1 MGIESYLLA
10 DSIIGVIAQRLVR
23 RLCPHCKKKREAELE
38 EKILL
43 QIPKKQD
50 LMIYESVG
58 CSKCDEMGYLGRI
71 GVYEIMEVTHA
82 LKRVI
87 AQNGNADQIKAVAL
101 EEGMSTLRMSA
112 SRYVVE
118 GITTIDEM
126 KKVSFEL

>member
-1 MGIESYLLA
+1 MG
-10 DSIIGVIAQRLVR
+10 
-23 RLCPHCKKKREAELE
+23 C
-38 EKILL
+38 
-43 QIPKKQD
+43 
-50 LMIYESVG
+50 
-58 CSKCDEMGYLGRI
+58 LGRI

-87 AQNGNADQIKAVAL
+87 AQNGNADQIKEVAL